1 MAETAKK
8 VLEKK
13 GQGEYEFTPYGEFLS
28 YFHAHIDIFKRLLKA
43 KKNDPAQIE
52 AISKSVKAYM
62 TANIKK
68 TDHFFENLPQFST
81 MLGVSQGE
89 ISSYLNTNFIEV
101 LGKVQEKLK
110 IQELE
115 KINNAPE
122 QQYERIT
129 EEIIEKL
136 QFVFPADTHFAE
148 RGILI
153 VLENTKTGEIT
164 EPKGLMA
171 ESARAALA
179 VSGNASEKAGTIS
192 LSEALA
198 QANAPPPPPVKK
210 TLLPEKEKSILQEI
224 VELYGDTLTGGLLEV
239 QIGPPVDENAHIEE
253 VPSSSKQEKKDDYE
267 IEDLDFEED
276 SGSSQ
281 MQTSTPETPDGIL
294 DDIGGILDFDSTPE
308 PEPEEDPYLDT
319 VRNYSVREYI
329 ELTSVIVSYQQK
341 ADQVGYQNW
350 LRTQPEFEKTVIS
363 FRAQLMKEAKGESV
377 DWSQAFQSISSK
389 TEFTSDSL
397 HLLQQKLKN
406 FQIVKM
412 TLDRTIAELRK
423 GSPEFMNLVRMAW
436 PHIQKAFFDVPN
448 YEAVQRSLKGILSRV
463 NEESHKKDLTRIFS
477 QALNFIQSKYKD

>member
-28 YFHAHIDIFKRLLKA
+28 YFHAHIDIFKKLLKA

-81 MLGVSQGE
+81 MLGVPQGE

-101 LGKVQEKLK
+101 LSKVQEKLK
-110 IQELE
+110 AQELD

-122 QQYERIT
+122 QQYDRIT

-136 QFVFPADTHFAE
+136 NFVFPADTRFAE

-153 VLENTKTGEIT
+153 VLENMKTGEIT

-179 VSGNASEKAGTIS
+179 VSGNSDEKANPSS

-210 TLLPEKEKSILQEI
+210 PLIPIKEKSILQEI
-224 VELYGDTLTGGLLEV
+224 VELFGDTLTGQILEI
-239 QIGPPVDENAHIEE
+239 QIGPPVDPNAKEE
-253 VPSSSKQEKKDDYE
+253 EPASDSKDKKDDYE
-267 IEDLDFEED
+267 IEDLDFEEE
-276 SGSSQ
+276 SNTPQKQESS
-281 MQTSTPETPDGIL
+281 SEIPEGLL
-294 DDIGGILDFDSTPE
+294 DDIGGILDFDSTSEPE
-308 PEPEEDPYLDT
+308 PEPEDTYLEN
-319 VRNYSVREYI
+319 VQNYTVREYI
-329 ELTSVIVSYQQK
+329 ELTAVISAYQQK

-350 LRTQPEFEKTVIS
+350 LRSQPEFEKTVIS
-363 FRAQLMKEAKGESV
+363 FRTQLLKEAKAEPV
-377 DWSQAFQSISSK
+377 DWNQVFQGISSK
-389 TEFTSDSL
+389 TEFTSVSL
-397 HLLQQKLKN
+397 QALQQKLKN
-406 FQIVKM
+406 FQLVKM
-412 TLDRTIAELRK
+412 TLDRTITELKK
-423 GSPEFMNLVRMAW
+423 GTPEFMNLVRMAW
-436 PHIQKAFFDVPN
+436 PHIQKAFFDIPN

-463 NEESHKKDLTRIFS
+463 NEENHKKDLTRIFS

>member
-43 KKNDPAQIE
+43 KKTDPAQIE

-81 MLGVSQGE
+81 MLGVPQGE

-110 IQELE
+110 AQELD

-136 QFVFPADTHFAE
+136 KFVFPADTRFAE

-179 VSGNASEKAGTIS
+179 VSGNPGEKIGTASLT
-192 LSEALA
+192 EALA

-210 TLLPEKEKSILQEI
+210 TLLPVKEKSILQEI
-224 VELYGDTLTGGLLEV
+224 VELFGDTLTGQPLEI
-239 QIGPPVDENAHIEE
+239 QIGPPVDENAPIEE
-253 VPSSSKQEKKDDYE
+253 PPSSKQEKKDDYE

-281 MQTSTPETPDGIL
+281 SQNTAPEIPDGIL

-308 PEPEEDPYLDT
+308 PEPEPQDPYLET

-350 LRTQPEFEKTVIS
+350 LRAQPEFEKTVIS
-363 FRAQLMKEAKGESV
+363 FRAQLMKEAKAEPV
-377 DWSQAFQSISSK
+377 DWNQVFQGISSK
-389 TEFTSDSL
+389 TEFTTDSL
-397 HLLQQKLKN
+397 QLLQRKLRN

-412 TLDRTIAELRK
+412 TLDRTIAELKK
-423 GSPEFMNLVRMAW
+423 GTPEFMNLVRMAW

-463 NEESHKKDLTRIFS
+463 NEENHKKDLTRIFS

>member
-62 TANIKK
+62 TANVKK

-81 MLGVSQGE
+81 MLGVPQGE

-110 IQELE
+110 AQELE

-136 QFVFPADTHFAE
+136 KFVFPADTRFAE

-171 ESARAALA
+171 ESARAALD
-179 VSGNASEKAGTIS
+179 VSGNAGEKTGTAS
-192 LSEALA
+192 LTEALA

-210 TLLPEKEKSILQEI
+210 TLLPVKEKSILQEI
-224 VELYGDTLTGGLLEV
+224 VELYGDTLTGQLLEI
-239 QIGPPVDENAHIEE
+239 QIGPPVDENAHVEE
-253 VPSSSKQEKKDDYE
+253 APSSSKQEKKDDYE
-267 IEDLDFEED
+267 IEDLDFEEESD
-276 SGSSQ
+276 DSSQ
-281 MQTSTPETPDGIL
+281 SQGPTSEIPDGIL

-308 PEPEEDPYLDT
+308 PEPEDPYLDT

-350 LRTQPEFEKTVIS
+350 MRTLSEFEKTVIS
-363 FRAQLMKEAKGESV
+363 FRAQLMKEAKGEPV
-377 DWSQAFQSISSK
+377 DWNQVFQGISSK

-397 HLLQQKLKN
+397 QLLQQKLKN

-412 TLDRTIAELRK
+412 TLDRTIAELKK

-448 YEAVQRSLKGILSRV
+448 YEAVQRGLKGILSRV
-463 NEESHKKDLTRIFS
+463 NEENHKKDLTRIFS

>member
-28 YFHAHIDIFKRLLKA
+28 YFHAHIDIFKKLLKA

-81 MLGVSQGE
+81 MLGVPQGE

-101 LGKVQEKLK
+101 LSKVQEKLK
-110 IQELE
+110 AQELD

-122 QQYERIT
+122 QQYDRIT

-136 QFVFPADTHFAE
+136 NFVFPADTRFAE

-153 VLENTKTGEIT
+153 VLENMKTGEIT

-179 VSGNASEKAGTIS
+179 VSGNSDEKANPSS

-210 TLLPEKEKSILQEI
+210 SLIPIKEKSILQEI
-224 VELYGDTLTGGLLEV
+224 VELFGDTLTGQILEI
-239 QIGPPVDENAHIEE
+239 QIGPPVDPNAKEE
-253 VPSSSKQEKKDDYE
+253 EPASDSKDKKDDYE
-267 IEDLDFEED
+267 IEDLDFEEE
-276 SGSSQ
+276 SNTPQKQESS
-281 MQTSTPETPDGIL
+281 SEIPEGLL

-308 PEPEEDPYLDT
+308 PEPEPEDPYLEN
-319 VRNYSVREYI
+319 VQNYTVREYI
-329 ELTSVIVSYQQK
+329 ELTAVISAYQQK

-350 LRTQPEFEKTVIS
+350 LRSQPEFEKTVIS
-363 FRAQLMKEAKGESV
+363 FRTQLLKEAKAEPV
-377 DWSQAFQSISSK
+377 DWNQVFQGISSK
-389 TEFTSDSL
+389 TEFTSVSL
-397 HLLQQKLKN
+397 QALQQKLKN
-406 FQIVKM
+406 FQLVKM
-412 TLDRTIAELRK
+412 TLDRTITELKK
-423 GSPEFMNLVRMAW
+423 GTPEFMNLVRMAW
-436 PHIQKAFFDVPN
+436 PHIQKAFFDIPN

-463 NEESHKKDLTRIFS
+463 NEENHKKDLTRIFS